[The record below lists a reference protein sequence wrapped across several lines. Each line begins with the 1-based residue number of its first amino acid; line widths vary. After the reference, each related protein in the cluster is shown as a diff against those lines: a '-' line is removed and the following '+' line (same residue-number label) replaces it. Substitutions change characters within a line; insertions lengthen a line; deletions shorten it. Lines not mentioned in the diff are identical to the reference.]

1 VNARRTLARAGAVL
15 AAAALLVPIGH
26 SSAAAR
32 ASRSDTIT
40 MTVDSVSP
48 AVPEPTQK
56 HTTLTVTLT
65 VTNTSTEALTGI
77 RITGERGE
85 PIATQSQLDAVLED
99 PAPPASPGIEI
110 PSDPAVTVDLE
121 PSGSANS
128 SQTVS
133 FVTSTSI
140 ANDGKGICMCANADL
155 PALIYPL
162 FFSAHTLVD
171 GVDNRLGVVATYIPS
186 FYSKP
191 APVRVSWVWPLLE
204 PPHRL
209 ASNTE
214 FLDDD
219 LATSVS
225 SGRLSRALSVVE
237 AVRSTVPLTLLVDP
251 ELLDELEVMATEPY
265 TVVTSGNK
273 SVPGTGQ
280 AAAAGWLRRLS
291 DVLQADPNIEVKLTP
306 YADPDVQSVAQRGM
320 TWAARLPTAMV
331 RRVSAALAGRPLDTS
346 LAWPATGAVSEQTLR
361 SLYDEGVHTIVL
373 NSTSVG
379 TATPEGEITPGLT
392 RFDIGDPNVVAALT
406 SPAIEK
412 YARNAIVAD
421 GAGAAA
427 LPPLLAEIAVR
438 TAQEPDQ
445 EHALTITAPRYVDPD
460 VGAAVAAIEQTS
472 RSFFAEP
479 ISLGLAVS
487 GSLVGTHYSH
497 VLRVRA
503 PAARPESPTLGA
515 ARDAAQMLPTIA
527 ALLDQRDDPRAR
539 AFVASL
545 PAAIQRAKSS
555 AWRDADFAA
564 EATRFVNRLG
574 TTVTGITD
582 RVRILGPT
590 SGSYT
595 LASDNSPLPITVE
608 NDLPY
613 EINVRVRLAADLDTP
628 GFSAT
633 DIGTQHVERN
643 QRHTFKI
650 PTTVLR
656 VGTIKIHAQ
665 LYAGATPLSLG
676 APVSMRVRSTA
687 FGTVGV
693 IITVVAGVA
702 LAGALLWRLFRRLRA
717 RRAQKPP
724 AESVPLEPEPV
735 P

>member
-1 VNARRTLARAGAVL
+1 
-15 AAAALLVPIGH
+15 
-26 SSAAAR
+26 
-32 ASRSDTIT
+32 
-40 MTVDSVSP
+40 
-48 AVPEPTQK
+48 
-56 HTTLTVTLT
+56 
-65 VTNTSTEALTGI
+65 
-77 RITGERGE
+77 
-85 PIATQSQLDAVLED
+85 
-99 PAPPASPGIEI
+99 
-110 PSDPAVTVDLE
+110 
-121 PSGSANS
+121 
-128 SQTVS
+128 
-133 FVTSTSI
+133 
-140 ANDGKGICMCANADL
+140 
-155 PALIYPL
+155 
-162 FFSAHTLVD
+162 
-171 GVDNRLGVVATYIPS
+171 
-186 FYSKP
+186 
-191 APVRVSWVWPLLE
+191 
-204 PPHRL
+204 
-209 ASNTE
+209 
-214 FLDDD
+214 
-219 LATSVS
+219 
-225 SGRLSRALSVVE
+225 
-237 AVRSTVPLTLLVDP
+237 
-251 ELLDELEVMATEPY
+251 
-265 TVVTSGNK
+265 
-273 SVPGTGQ
+273 
-280 AAAAGWLRRLS
+280 
-291 DVLQADPNIEVKLTP
+291 
-306 YADPDVQSVAQRGM
+306 
-320 TWAARLPTAMV
+320 
-331 RRVSAALAGRPLDTS
+331 
-346 LAWPATGAVSEQTLR
+346 
-361 SLYDEGVHTIVL
+361 
-373 NSTSVG
+373 
-379 TATPEGEITPGLT
+379 
-392 RFDIGDPNVVAALT
+392 
-406 SPAIEK
+406 
-412 YARNAIVAD
+412 
-421 GAGAAA
+421 
-427 LPPLLAEIAVR
+427 
-438 TAQEPDQ
+438 
-445 EHALTITAPRYVDPD
+445 
-460 VGAAVAAIEQTS
+460 
-472 RSFFAEP
+472 
-479 ISLGLAVS
+479 
-487 GSLVGTHYSH
+487 
-497 VLRVRA
+497 VRA